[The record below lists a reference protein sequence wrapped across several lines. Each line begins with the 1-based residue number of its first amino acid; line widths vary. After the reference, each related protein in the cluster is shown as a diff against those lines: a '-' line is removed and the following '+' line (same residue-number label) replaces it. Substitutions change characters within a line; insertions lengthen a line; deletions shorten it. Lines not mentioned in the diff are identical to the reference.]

1 MGAETCKEET
11 VMAHRLGLTLA
22 ATLGLCAGAANAQD
36 NAGADYTN
44 RNSAATTQESG
55 EPQDVE
61 EQRPARRV
69 IPARRIN
76 ENGRIFVEKPVVQ
89 GTTET
94 AGADFSRKTMPG
106 DSFETVLPVPGPVRS
121 TEEMVQLPVPAG
133 GRIVNFD
140 RSAWLAECR
149 ARLATYGET
158 ERAGV
163 LDRRS
168 GRQVT
173 SAPAQGDE
181 CQAYLDD
188 YMADAMAGTL
198 ENRTPVYGQEYM
210 LVPVEIAV
218 PRRPVYRDAE

>member
-1 MGAETCKEET
+1 
-11 VMAHRLGLTLA
+11 MAHRLGFILA
-22 ATLGLCAGAANAQD
+22 ATLVLWAGAASAQD

-44 RNSAATTQESG
+44 RNSVAPKQESG
-55 EPQDVE
+55 ERQDVE

-69 IPARRIN
+69 IPARRSN
-76 ENGRIFVEKPVVQ
+76 ENGRIFVQEPVVQ
-89 GTTET
+89 GTNDNS
-94 AGADFSRKTMPG
+94 GADFSRKTMP
-106 DSFETVLPVPGPVRS
+106 DSRVTATAVSGPVAS
-121 TEEMVQLPVPAG
+121 TAEMVQLPVPAG
-133 GRIVNFD
+133 GRIVTFD

-158 ERAGV
+158 ERADV
-163 LDRRS
+163 LDRQRR
-168 GRQVT
+168 RQVT

-188 YMADAMAGTL
+188 YLADAMAGTL

-218 PRRPVYRDAE
+218 PRRPLYRDVE